1 MKTNHIE
8 VRASQSQYQVTAKF
22 GVSYKH
28 SSCVNRIISTDDL
41 FVEKSFVYI
50 SLSIYLSIDSFQ
62 VHASQHVQ
70 IAQNHFSSFWHNIC
84 LEYVDM
90 IVFMWVSCVVTS
102 K

>member
-1 MKTNHIE
+1 MELKGVEHCIRKMRHGQHFIVSSLKTYENE
-8 VRASQSQYQVTAKF
+8 SYWSSGKPKLVDQVTAKF

-50 SLSIYLSIDSFQ
+50 SLSIYLSI
-62 VHASQHVQ
+62 HLKCMHL
-70 IAQNHFSSFWHNIC
+70 NMC
-84 LEYVDM
+84 
-90 IVFMWVSCVVTS
+90 